1 MDFERQMKDKVVEIE
16 STIQAYM
23 PKECTFQ
30 KTIVDAMDYTMSA
43 GGKRIRPMLMKECY
57 GLFGGK
63 DVIVEPFMA
72 AMEMIHTYSLIHD
85 DLPALD
91 NDDYRRGRK
100 TAHIVYGED
109 MAILAGDALL
119 NYAFETASKAF
130 DLIKS
135 QDLQAVDAKESG
147 NDVVDMSTLYACME
161 ELKQRR
167 NVERALKVLSN
178 KPGIYGMIGGQ
189 VVDVELT
196 GSTLT
201 EEQLTYI
208 YENKTGA
215 LIEASM
221 MIGAILAGVDEATI
235 EKIQKVAYN
244 IGMAFQIQ
252 DDILDE
258 TSTFE
263 ELGKALHSDEKNG
276 KVTYVTIHGME
287 ESKNAIESLSREA
300 IEILESMDGDSEFLQ
315 QLVEYLID
323 RKN

>member
-1 MDFERQMKDKVVEIE
+1 MIFEEQIKNKVGAIE
-16 STIQAYM
+16 SIIQAYM
-23 PKECTFQ
+23 PKECTLQ

-43 GGKRIRPMLMKECY
+43 GGKRVRPMLMKECFY
-57 GLFGGK
+57 LFGGVDK
-63 DVIVEPFMA
+63 LVEPFMA
-72 AMEMIHTYSLIHD
+72 AIEMIHTYSLIHD

-119 NYAFETASKAF
+119 NYAFETACKAF
-130 DLIKS
+130 DLIP
-135 QDLQAVDAKESG
+135 LGES
-147 NDVVDMSTLYACME
+147 VDMMLE
-161 ELKQRR
+161 ELEKRKR
-167 NVERALKVLSN
+167 VERAIKILAN

-196 GSTLT
+196 GSRLN

-221 MIGAILAGVDEATI
+221 LIGAVLADADDSGI

-258 TSTFE
+258 TATFE

-276 KVTYVTIHGME
+276 KVTYVTIHGIE
-287 ESKNAIESLSREA
+287 EAKKEVERLSKEA
-300 IEILESMDGDSEFLQ
+300 IALLESIDGDAEYLKL
-315 QLVEYLID
+315 LVEYMID